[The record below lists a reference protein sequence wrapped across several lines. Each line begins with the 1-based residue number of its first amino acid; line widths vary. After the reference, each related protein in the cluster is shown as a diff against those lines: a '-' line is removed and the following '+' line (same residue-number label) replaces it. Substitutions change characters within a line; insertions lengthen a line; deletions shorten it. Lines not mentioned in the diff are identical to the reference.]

1 MSHNQLGPSN
11 DFKRV
16 HTCFDLLQDGLTRY
30 GCVIP
35 GYPQEAATIEA
46 LAIVK
51 KRKGDLAAASRLAP
65 EPLGD
70 TWNEFRHCIAPV
82 CASLAMGE
90 RNPRDEYRFV
100 AWVYDTQPCAA
111 GMTELKAYFENL
123 FTRIAIDAALGGMGN
138 HSGYAP
144 SD

>member
-1 MSHNQLGPSN
+1 MSHNQLDPSN

-16 HTCFDLLQDGLTRY
+16 HTCFDLLLNGLARY

-51 KRKGDLAAASRLAP
+51 KRKGDWAAASQPAP
-65 EPLGD
+65 EPLSN

-90 RNPRDEYRFV
+90 RNPRDEYRLV
-100 AWVYDTQPCAA
+100 AWVYDTQPCGVEMA
-111 GMTELKAYFENL
+111 ELKAYFETL
-123 FTRIAIDAALGGMGN
+123 FTWIAIDAALSCIGN
-138 HSGYAP
+138 HSGLRTF
-144 SD
+144 

>member
-11 DFKRV
+11 DFKQV
-16 HTCFDLLQDGLTRY
+16 LTCFDLLQDGLARY

-51 KRKGDLAAASRLAP
+51 NRKGDLATASQLAR
-65 EPLGD
+65 EPLGNS
-70 TWNEFRHCIAPV
+70 WNEFRRCIAPV

-90 RNPRDEYRFV
+90 RNPRDEYRLV
-100 AWVYDTQPCAA
+100 AWVYDTQPCTAEMA
-111 GMTELKAYFENL
+111 ELKAYFETL
-123 FTRIAIDAALGGMGN
+123 FAWIAIDAALSCIAN
-138 HSGYAP
+138 HSGLRTF
-144 SD
+144 

>member
-16 HTCFDLLQDGLTRY
+16 LACFDLLKDGLARY

-35 GYPQEAATIEA
+35 SYPQEAATIEA
-46 LAIVK
+46 LAILK
-51 KRKGDLAAASRLAP
+51 KRKGDLAAASQLAP
-65 EPLGD
+65 EPLGNA
-70 TWNEFRHCIAPV
+70 WNEFRHCIAPV

-90 RNPRDEYRFV
+90 RSPRDEYRLV

-111 GMTELKAYFENL
+111 EMAELKAYFETL
-123 FTRIAIDAALGGMGN
+123 FTWIAIDAALSCIGN
-138 HSGYAP
+138 HSGLRTF
-144 SD
+144 